1 MPKLEVK
8 VSELEEKVRLLARAI
23 NLMLMEGE
31 ELPEEEVKEVRSR
44 ISDWLKGNKDEFVS
58 LEEAV

>member
-44 ISDWLKGNKDEFVS
+44 IGDWLREIRMS
-58 LEEAV
+58 L